1 MRRSSLKFNDNTKG
15 DPKTLLQKKV
25 KRNSVSWGNSNT
37 FQFKSMKTMFQ
48 ETKDFKKSSKETEK
62 KHKDFIENR
71 KKSIKN
77 EFLIVKELMKK
88 KMVEENEDE
97 LDDEV
102 TKNTKKNIKIGHDG
116 LNLKEES
123 DSCPSMSEESS

>member
-48 ETKDFKKSSKETEK
+48 ETKDFKKTSK
-62 KHKDFIENR
+62 
-71 KKSIKN
+71 
-77 EFLIVKELMKK
+77 
-88 KMVEENEDE
+88 
-97 LDDEV
+97 
-102 TKNTKKNIKIGHDG
+102 
-116 LNLKEES
+116 
-123 DSCPSMSEESS
+123 

>member
-48 ETKDFKKSSKETEK
+48 ETKDFKKSSKET
-62 KHKDFIENR
+62 
-71 KKSIKN
+71 
-77 EFLIVKELMKK
+77 
-88 KMVEENEDE
+88 
-97 LDDEV
+97 
-102 TKNTKKNIKIGHDG
+102 
-116 LNLKEES
+116 
-123 DSCPSMSEESS
+123 